1 MYFTP
6 LFVLLFLAL
15 AAYGQPQEQKRVAIL
30 RTVDDGSPEI
40 EPTELMHLTARL
52 REIASNVLQ
61 NRYGIMTEQTIID
74 KLGGIDN
81 AKNACK
87 EAEGCLA
94 KLGVKLNA
102 DYIGQARL
110 GRFGGNLTISVELYN
125 SGNSLAIH
133 TISGNAKDVFGLLAV
148 INEKAPEMFRKMPG
162 VSSGSTSP
170 SVAGGIGGVQV
181 KGTDYEFA
189 GEKRYLA
196 NISSD
201 PEGASLSFNGVPDTR
216 CKTTPCSVE
225 LGEGSVR
232 IIAALEQ
239 YEMADTTVSI
249 KQNNQSIR
257 IRMKANFGVLEIK
270 PAYSDGIGKDERW
283 NLTINGKAV
292 SAWENR
298 LSPNKY
304 KVELSHRCYEDL
316 SFDVGINRDK
326 REVFDM
332 ASYVKLK
339 KGGLVLNAERDGKPV
354 SEVVFVNGVQVGE
367 TPFSGSVAVCAR
379 VEIGSGRER
388 VDVNLKHNEKVVH
401 TVKGSSY
408 KSAVSANQMT
418 ASKEVLSI
426 ITETHPNARIT
437 LGNYDVE
444 KEFFEIEVQ
453 DTTNVKSPFHFVGKV
468 EIPRDVAKSMNRSTE
483 GFLVAVS
490 YLNYPFVSGD
500 SSFNLAM
507 KGLAISRK
515 AVSLKVFGGFK
526 PLGRFEL
533 MKGYRQWRTH
543 ADSLLNGTLKPQ
555 GLNYALSNK
564 QQQLTATQNE
574 AQKKLNALNSRT
586 ISVYKDARGTIIS
599 ISDVLFEFGKAELKQ
614 ELKENLVEICGI
626 LKNLLTDATVIVEG
640 HTDNVGKPDV
650 NKKLSQQRAN
660 EVLNYLAG
668 RGIDKKRLKS
678 VGYGATRPVADNV
691 TDEGKAKNRRVE
703 IVIRDG

>member
-1 MYFTP
+1 MYFAP

-15 AAYGQPQEQKRVAIL
+15 ASHAQVQERVAIL
-30 RTVDDGSPEI
+30 NTVDDSKPELD
-40 EPTELMHLTARL
+40 PTELNYLTVSL
-52 REIASNVLQ
+52 REIAEKMLPQ
-61 NRYGIMTEQTIID
+61 KRYFVMTSQSIIEMLGPERKEECKNKCMLD
-74 KLGGIDN
+74 MGKLIS
-81 AKNACK
+81 
-87 EAEGCLA
+87 
-94 KLGVKLNA
+94 A

-110 GRFGGNLTISVELYN
+110 GRLGGNLSITMELYHTK
-125 SGNSLAIH
+125 GNLIGSF
-133 TISGNAKDVFGLLAV
+133 TGNAKEVLGLVAV
-148 INEKAPEMFRKMPG
+148 INEKAPSMFGKMPDAL
-162 VSSGSTSP
+162 VGSKAP

-283 NLTINGKAV
+283 SLIINGKAV

-379 VEIGSGRER
+379 VEIGKNREA
-388 VDVNLKHNEKVVH
+388 VDVKLKYNEKVNYTYKVDLGGRRGSA
-401 TVKGSSY
+401 TGGFNDGYAEIGDALGGLMGGSAGGLGTKAKGSL
-408 KSAVSANQMT
+408 KAPSARDIDMGSGDGSR
-418 ASKEVLSI
+418 SKAEIMAVVNVLMPGLRNIYNKYLKLKPGFS
-426 ITETHPNARIT
+426 
-437 LGNYDVE
+437 
-444 KEFFEIEVQ
+444 
-453 DTTNVKSPFHFVGKV
+453 GKV
-468 EIPRDVAKSMNRSTE
+468 TLKFTIAP
-483 GFLVAVS
+483 
-490 YLNYPFVSGD
+490 SGD
-500 SSFNLAM
+500 IVSINIVSSTTHYDEFDEAVKNMVATWKWKAIKSGNTTPTIPFN
-507 KGLAISRK
+507 
-515 AVSLKVFGGFK
+515 FT
-526 PLGRFEL
+526 E
-533 MKGYRQWRTH
+533 
-543 ADSLLNGTLKPQ
+543 
-555 GLNYALSNK
+555 
-564 QQQLTATQNE
+564 
-574 AQKKLNALNSRT
+574 
-586 ISVYKDARGTIIS
+586 
-599 ISDVLFEFGKAELKQ
+599 
-614 ELKENLVEICGI
+614 
-626 LKNLLTDATVIVEG
+626 
-640 HTDNVGKPDV
+640 
-650 NKKLSQQRAN
+650 
-660 EVLNYLAG
+660 
-668 RGIDKKRLKS
+668 
-678 VGYGATRPVADNV
+678 
-691 TDEGKAKNRRVE
+691 
-703 IVIRDG
+703 